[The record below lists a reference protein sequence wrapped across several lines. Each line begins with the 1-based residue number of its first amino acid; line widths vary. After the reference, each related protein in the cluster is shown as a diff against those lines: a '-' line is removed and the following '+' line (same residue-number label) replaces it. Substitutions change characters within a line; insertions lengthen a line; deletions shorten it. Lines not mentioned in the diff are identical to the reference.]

1 MIAVGVEALLAGPA
15 EGLWLEFGEVAFWVL
30 VELFEARLAAKFHG
44 GALVLVNVGLAHS
57 T

>member
-1 MIAVGVEALLAGPA
+1 MIAVGGEALLAGPA
-15 EGLWLEFGEVAFWVL
+15 EGLLLEFCEVAFWVL

>member
-15 EGLWLEFGEVAFWVL
+15 EGLWLEFGEVGARVL

-44 GALVLVNVGLAHS
+44 GALVLVNVGLAHA

>member
-1 MIAVGVEALLAGPA
+1 MIAVGGEALIAGPA
-15 EGLWLEFGEVAFWVL
+15 EGLLLNFGEVAFWVL

-57 T
+57 A